1 MNDRD
6 QIPEDPQL
14 LRKKRIISLVS
25 LGVVIAVLVA
35 LTLLI
40 GRPLVDAIR
49 NRSSFMAWMQERGFL
64 KYPLMV
70 GIMALQVIVAFIP
83 GEPIEIAAG
92 FIFGAWGGLF
102 LCLLGTAVGS
112 TAIILAVRTW
122 GMKLVR
128 LFFTSKQIG
137 DIKFFKDPKKR
148 DPTIFLLFLIPGTPK
163 DVLTYLTGLFP
174 VHLGRYLLITTIAR
188 IPSVLS
194 STLGGSMLGQQE
206 YKLAVL
212 VFGVTLA
219 LTLAAT
225 LVYRLHQNRLA
236 KAAPAAPKTPPE
248 TDKKDQKDVPA

>member
-1 MNDRD
+1 
-6 QIPEDPQL
+6 
-14 LRKKRIISLVS
+14 
-25 LGVVIAVLVA
+25 
-35 LTLLI
+35 
-40 GRPLVDAIR
+40 
-49 NRSSFMAWMQERGFL
+49 
-64 KYPLMV
+64 
-70 GIMALQVIVAFIP
+70 
-83 GEPIEIAAG
+83 
-92 FIFGAWGGLF
+92 
-102 LCLLGTAVGS
+102 
-112 TAIILAVRTW
+112 
-122 GMKLVR
+122 MKLVR
-128 LFFTSKQIG
+128 LFFTNKQIG

-225 LVYRLHQNRLA
+225 LVYRLHQNKLA
-236 KAAPAAPKTPPE
+236 KAAPGGAPAAPITAE
-248 TDKKDQKDVPA
+248 DTDKKDQKDVPA